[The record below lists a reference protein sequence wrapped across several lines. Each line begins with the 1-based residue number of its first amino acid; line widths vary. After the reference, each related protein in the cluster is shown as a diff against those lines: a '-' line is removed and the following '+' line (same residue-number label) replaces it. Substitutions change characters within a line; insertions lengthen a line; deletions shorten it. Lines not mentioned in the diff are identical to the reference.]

1 MEDYFLNSGS
11 SGISMSICI
20 SISISISIGICS
32 CIGIRGSET
41 FVSVRVLV

>member
-11 SGISMSICI
+11 SGISMSIC
-20 SISISISIGICS
+20 ISISISIGICS